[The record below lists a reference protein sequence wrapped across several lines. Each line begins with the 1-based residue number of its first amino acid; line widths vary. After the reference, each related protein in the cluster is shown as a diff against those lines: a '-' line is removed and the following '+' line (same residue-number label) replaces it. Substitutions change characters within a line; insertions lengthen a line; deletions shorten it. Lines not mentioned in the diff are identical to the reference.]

1 MKKVILAAISGAAL
15 ISVSAVSADE
25 KKMET
30 PAPASMDKKMP
41 SKEAM
46 PVKSQHKKHHKHH
59 HHHHGMDG
67 RAEIN
72 GVYVTLP
79 VNVNG
84 QIEFLPEYYA
94 GNKNFP
100 YLYHGGY
107 FWYPHARNDIMA
119 GYTPHCANGK
129 CWYSS
134 YVHPHMHYV
143 QGENMVVVLP
153 HRMDGVIFEGHNTP
167 MMQKWGSA
175 PVVRMA
181 E

>member
-15 ISVSAVSADE
+15 ISISAVSADE
-25 KKMET
+25 KKMEA

-41 SKEAM
+41 TKEAM
-46 PVKSQHKKHHKHH
+46 PLKHHHAKHRH

-67 RAEIN
+67 RTEID

-84 QIEFLPEYYA
+84 QIEFLPEYYV

-107 FWYPHARNDIMA
+107 FWYPHARHDIIA
-119 GYTPHCANGK
+119 GYVPHCANGR
-129 CWYSS
+129 CWYAS

-153 HRMDGVIFEGHNTP
+153 HRMDGVIFDGHNTP